1 MVGLLSV
8 FGGITVLLAAVGL
21 YGVIAQ
27 VVAERTHEIGIRMPL
42 GARSSQILA
51 QFVRQG
57 LRSGLF
63 GLIFGA
69 AAAAYSQRSLTSM
82 LYGVKP
88 FDVATFGF
96 AGLGILALLVAAV
109 WLPALRAS
117 TRRKRSAT
125 SRKATP
131 RLA

>member
-1 MVGLLSV
+1 M
-8 FGGITVLLAAVGL
+8 FGAISLLLAAVGL

-27 VVAERTHEIGIRMPL
+27 VVAERTHEIGIRMAL
-42 GARSSQILA
+42 GARSSRILA

-63 GLIFGA
+63 GLILGL
-69 AAAAYSQRSLTSM
+69 AAAAYSQTWLTSM

-88 FDVATFGF
+88 FDIATFGF
-96 AGLGILALLVAAV
+96 AGLVILALLVAAV

-117 TRRKRSAT
+117 RVDPQEALRYE
-125 SRKATP
+125 
-131 RLA
+131 